1 MKSKLLLSLFLYFF
15 ISFFIPLFLY
25 LNNCLSED
33 YIIEFQ
39 AKVKN
44 SIDYDISKTK
54 KFKNYDLEGTFT
66 DSYGN
71 IGTFGAVVIADINE
85 GRLVRLDSTA
95 ENIYSNNE
103 RFYLRG
109 IREKSDVDAGIAYN
123 IIIGTTEKLKS
134 LMGTK
139 CTTSVRYVND
149 AIFGINKCKLTKI
162 AKKIL
167 SDLN

>member
-1 MKSKLLLSLFLYFF
+1 MKFFFL
-15 ISFFIPLFLY
+15 ITIFLY
-25 LNNCLSED
+25 LSNALSED

-44 SIDYDISKTK
+44 SIEYNISKTK

-71 IGTFGAVVIADINE
+71 IGTFGAVIIADVDK

-109 IREKSDVDAGIAYN
+109 IREKSNVDAGIAYN
-123 IIIGTTEKLKS
+123 IIIGTTEKLKP

-149 AIFGINKCKLTKI
+149 AIFGINKCKLNEKS
-162 AKKIL
+162 KNIL
-167 SDLN
+167 NDIN

>member
-1 MKSKLLLSLFLYFF
+1 MRFFLFISLLLLFK
-15 ISFFIPLFLY
+15 
-25 LNNCLSED
+25 NCFSED

-44 SIDYDISKTK
+44 SIEYNISETK

-71 IGTFGAVVIADINE
+71 IGIFEAVIIADVE
-85 GRLVRLDSTA
+85 KGMLVRLDSTA

-103 RFYLRG
+103 RFYFRG

-123 IIIGTTEKLKS
+123 IIIGTTEKFKS

-139 CTTSVRYVND
+139 CTTSVRYLND
-149 AIFGINKCKLTKI
+149 AIFGINKCKLNDKS
-162 AKKIL
+162 KKV
-167 SDLN
+167 LNNIN

>member
-1 MKSKLLLSLFLYFF
+1 MKYFFFIFSLFHL
-15 ISFFIPLFLY
+15 S
-25 LNNCLSED
+25 NCFSED

-44 SIDYDISKTK
+44 LIEYNFSETK
-54 KFKNYDLEGTFT
+54 NFKNYDLEGTFT

-71 IGTFGAVVIADINE
+71 IGIFGAVIIADIEN
-85 GRLVRLDSTA
+85 GKLVRLDSTA

-103 RFYLRG
+103 RFYFRG

-123 IIIGTTEKLKS
+123 TIIGTTKKLRP

-139 CTTSVRYVND
+139 CTTSVRYLKD
-149 AIFGINKCKLTKI
+149 AIFGINKCKLNDKS
-162 AKKIL
+162 KKIL
-167 SDLN
+167 NNIN

>member
-1 MKSKLLLSLFLYFF
+1 MRFFIFISLLLLLK
-15 ISFFIPLFLY
+15 
-25 LNNCLSED
+25 NCFSED

-44 SIDYDISKTK
+44 SIEYNISNTK

-71 IGTFGAVVIADINE
+71 IGTFEAVIIADVE
-85 GRLVRLDSTA
+85 KGKLVRLDSTA

-103 RFYLRG
+103 RFYFRG
-109 IREKSDVDAGIAYN
+109 VREKSDVDAGIAYN
-123 IIIGTTEKLKS
+123 IIIGTTEKFKP

-139 CTTSVRYVND
+139 CTTSVRYLND
-149 AIFGINKCKLTKI
+149 AIFGINKCKLNDKS
-162 AKKIL
+162 KKIL
-167 SDLN
+167 NNIN

>member
-1 MKSKLLLSLFLYFF
+1 MRCLFY
-15 ISFFIPLFLY
+15 IPLFLHIS
-25 LNNCLSED
+25 NCLSED
-33 YIIEFQ
+33 YIHEFQ

-44 SIDYDISKTK
+44 SIEYNISETK

-71 IGTFGAVVIADINE
+71 IGTFGAVIIADVDK

-103 RFYLRG
+103 KFYLRG
-109 IREKSDVDAGIAYN
+109 IREKSDMDAGIAYN
-123 IIIGTTEKLKS
+123 IIIGTTEKLKP

-149 AIFGINKCKLTKI
+149 AIFGINKCKLNEKS
-162 AKKIL
+162 KNIL
-167 SDLN
+167 IDIN